1 MPKCFKHIALIGLL
15 AVVIVA
21 CTDVDLCEEGYH
33 PHMATV
39 TVRFHWPAEFESDKP
54 DSMNIVASRLMNTW
68 RTHGVAD
75 TETGFAWNGTLP
87 EGFVIPEAEPEPEPE
102 PEIPENPESP
112 ENPENPESPET
123 PEGSENPEGSE
134 GTENPEGTET
144 PEDSNDNDN
153 DVDVNIDVDNEDNID
168 TPQEDEEIVIDPRT
182 PFRLKGGEY
191 SMMTINAYENV
202 EIVGIKR
209 YLDDKTYHVDS
220 LELTPMITPRNMLS
234 DLQSVDLPD
243 FNPKFKYVPNI
254 GRVFF
259 DVQHGINIKTGQ
271 DEVIDFYPEPI
282 SRPITVRF
290 RIRLELG
297 EEWERYDNLQI
308 DSIVGEIS
316 GICGHM
322 NLMNHN
328 VSIDETYRIIY
339 RPHRIDGPTGG
350 NGTQT
355 WESTFHTLGLIPSYD
370 AEYTNGPGII
380 QLAVFASITMPSGKK
395 KQRVYYAGGNP
406 RQDFIDAR
414 VLEQRADGLFYLSS
428 IEPLLIDLSHDLV
441 IDGTDIL
448 NYEQGNIWFK
458 AGETIDIDG

>member
-1 MPKCFKHIALIGLL
+1 MPKCFKHIALNCLL
-15 AVVIVA
+15 AIILIA
-21 CTDVDLCEEGYH
+21 CTDVELCEENYH
-33 PHMATV
+33 PHMATI
-39 TVRFHWPAEFESDKP
+39 TVRFHWPTEFESEKP

-75 TETGFAWNGTLP
+75 TETGFAWNSTLP
-87 EGFVIPEAEPEPEPE
+87 EGFIIPEEKPEPIPIPE
-102 PEIPENPESP
+102 PTPEPDIQENPNES
-112 ENPENPESPET
+112 ED
-123 PEGSENPEGSE
+123 
-134 GTENPEGTET
+134 TENND
-144 PEDSNDNDN
+144 DSNNEENN
-153 DVDVNIDVDNEDNID
+153 DVEVEVDSGENTEGDKEEEENKG
-168 TPQEDEEIVIDPRT
+168 EEIIIDPRT
-182 PFRLKGGEY
+182 PFLLKGGEY

-220 LELTPMITPRNMLS
+220 LELTPMITPRNLVS
-234 DLQSVDLPD
+234 DLQNVDLPD
-243 FNPKFKYVPNI
+243 FNPKYKYVPNI

-259 DVQHGINIKTGQ
+259 DVQHGVNIETGK

-290 RIRLELG
+290 RIRMELG
-297 EEWERYDNLQI
+297 EEWDRYQDLKI

-339 RPHRIDGPTGG
+339 RPHHIDGPTTGG
-350 NGTQT
+350 GTQT

-380 QLAVFASITMPSGKK
+380 QLAIFASVTMPSGKT
-395 KQRVYYAGGNP
+395 KQRVYYAGANP

-414 VLEQRADGLFYLSS
+414 VLEQRVDGLFYLSS
-428 IEPLLIDLSHDLV
+428 IEPLLIDLSQELV

>member
-1 MPKCFKHIALIGLL
+1 MPKYFKHIALYCLL
-15 AVVIVA
+15 TIVIVA
-21 CTDVDLCEEGYH
+21 CTDVELCDEGYH
-33 PHMATV
+33 PHMATIS
-39 TVRFHWPAEFESDKP
+39 VRFHWPAEFESDKP

-75 TETGFAWNGTLP
+75 TETGFAWNSTLP
-87 EGFVIPEAEPEPEPE
+87 DGFVIPEPEPEPE
-102 PEIPENPESP
+102 PELPENPEGP
-112 ENPENPESPET
+112 EAPET
-123 PEGSENPEGSE
+123 PENSEDSDNNESSE
-134 GTENPEGTET
+134 DNEDTENT
-144 PEDSNDNDN
+144 EDSDID
-153 DVDVNIDVDNEDNID
+153 IDVDTSPEDDENSEI
-168 TPQEDEEIVIDPRT
+168 EEEEIIIDPRT

-220 LELTPMITPRNMLS
+220 LELTPMITPRNLVS
-234 DLQSVDLPD
+234 DLQNVDLPD
-243 FNPKFKYVPNI
+243 FNPKYKYVPNI

-259 DVQHGINIKTGQ
+259 DVQHGINIETGKE
-271 DEVIDFYPEPI
+271 EVIDFYPEPI
-282 SRPITVRF
+282 SRPITIRF
-290 RIRLELG
+290 RIRMELG
-297 EEWERYDNLQI
+297 EEWERYKDLRI

-339 RPHRIDGPTGG
+339 RPHHIDGPTTG

-355 WESTFHTLGLIPSYD
+355 WESTFHTMGLIPSYD

-380 QLAVFASITMPSGKK
+380 QLAVFASVTMPSGKT
-395 KQRVYYAGGNP
+395 KQRVYYAGANP

-428 IEPLLIDLSHDLV
+428 IEPLLIDLSQELI